1 MVKISKAFR
10 FIKNKILLSFKE
22 KRFGKLKYVYERNG
36 SDTLIIVFSGFG
48 PVRKYNYM
56 KTLSES
62 KIDQLFLLDNFGY
75 LGSYYWFENGNDS
88 PNRLVSKLLDE
99 IRGEYKNVYTAGSSK
114 GGTCAIY
121 YGLKFNVAEVFCS
134 ACQYHV
140 GNYLDSDNHRKIMEG
155 MMGKNYT
162 SKDVERVNNEL
173 PLMIKNSAHSSTL
186 INLFYSEGDH
196 TYKEHIVDLI
206 NDLRL
211 ADIHFTTTVDDYVN
225 HMDNGFYF
233 SKHLKSRFCQ
243 QE

>member
-99 IRGEYKNVYTAGSSK
+99 IRGGTKMFTQQVVARAVLAPYT
-114 GGTCAIY
+114 
-121 YGLKFNVAEVFCS
+121 
-134 ACQYHV
+134 
-140 GNYLDSDNHRKIMEG
+140 
-155 MMGKNYT
+155 
-162 SKDVERVNNEL
+162 
-173 PLMIKNSAHSSTL
+173 
-186 INLFYSEGDH
+186 
-196 TYKEHIVDLI
+196 
-206 NDLRL
+206 
-211 ADIHFTTTVDDYVN
+211 
-225 HMDNGFYF
+225 MD
-233 SKHLKSRFCQ
+233 
-243 QE
+243 